1 MRFMKRMLTK
11 DEIAFLLKG
20 SAGQP
25 VPEESRGVRVIETL
39 GGLFPRKR
47 VVLALVLLC
56 ISVIPLLGGHL
67 FRRAY
72 GEGLYLA
79 MWMLTA
85 LAGSWLIMHNA
96 GPGLEG
102 LVLAVRAGEPAER
115 SVLQRLVRALAG
127 LMLIMPG
134 PVVNVLACLL
144 LLPPASRFA
153 AIFLRRKLDGYLA
166 RS

>member
-1 MRFMKRMLTK
+1 MKRILTE

-20 SAGQP
+20 GAGQP
-25 VPEESRGVRVIETL
+25 VQEESRGVRLIETL
-39 GGLFPRKR
+39 AGLFPRKR
-47 VVLALVLLC
+47 VVLALALLC

-72 GEGLYLA
+72 GEELYLG
-79 MWMLTA
+79 MWVLTA
-85 LAGSWLIMHNA
+85 VAGSWLIMRDA

-102 LVLAVRAGEPAER
+102 LLCAVRAGQSPER
-115 SVLQRLVRALAG
+115 AALQRLVRALAG

-144 LLPPASRFA
+144 LLPPLSRTG
-153 AIFLRRKLDGYLA
+153 AIFLRRKLDGYLS
-166 RS
+166 RT